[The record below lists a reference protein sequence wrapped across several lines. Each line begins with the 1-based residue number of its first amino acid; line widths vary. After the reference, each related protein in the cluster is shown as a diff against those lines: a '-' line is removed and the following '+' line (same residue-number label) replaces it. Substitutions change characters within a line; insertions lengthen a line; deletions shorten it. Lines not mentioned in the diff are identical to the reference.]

1 MYFRYFPYW
10 VTTSSLTL
18 LFIFVMLWL
27 ISQRQLLPGIV
38 IMGAFILFIL
48 WIVGLIV
55 YSVQLW
61 GPSGVNGN
69 CQLYV
74 NDNPYSGQSVNTLG
88 YLEQHSICKSD
99 LFLIYWGALCWW
111 FLGQGWIASWA
122 FMLIGTIF
130 LLWMMIIAYQV
141 YRDDIWARREEDME
155 IWIYED

>member
-1 MYFRYFPYW
+1 MIVGAATILGINAYFWSVQQQLGLGVPWYFPYW

-88 YLEQHSICKSD
+88 YLEQHSIC
-99 LFLIYWGALCWW
+99 
-111 FLGQGWIASWA
+111 QGWIASWA

-141 YRDDIWARREEDME
+141 YRDDI
-155 IWIYED
+155 